1 MLHQPGAQERE
12 IAFACYDYVIQQP
25 DVEQRRSLC
34 DTLGEHLVLR
44 TGRRSPR
51 RVVVNQHQL
60 CGEQLT
66 TSLWSTTVPCTP
78 PWLMRWRSMMRL
90 EEVR

>member
-12 IAFACYDYVIQQP
+12 IAFARYDYVIQQP

-60 CGEQLT
+60 CGEQFQRPFNNQPMVDDR
-66 TSLWSTTVPCTP
+66 SLHPA
-78 PWLMRWRSMMRL
+78 LAYAL
-90 EEVR
+90 VR

>member
-12 IAFACYDYVIQQP
+12 IAFARYDYVIQQP

-51 RVVVNQHQL
+51 GVVVDQHQL
-60 CGEQLT
+60 CGKQFQ
-66 TSLWSTTVPCTP
+66 SPFDNQPVIDSIKVID
-78 PWLMRWRSMMRL
+78 
-90 EEVR
+90 